1 MSAYLFNALDNVA
14 QKGKIIWPETDRS
27 NYQTTA
33 KYLSNNSKEI
43 IKQQQLSNY
52 SKVIKQ
58 QQSNYQ
64 TTEKVIIK

>member
-14 QKGKIIWPETDRS
+14 QKGKIIWPETDKS

-33 KYLSNNSKEI
+33 KYLSNNSKVI